1 MKTIFNKLVVLG
13 ALAGTAA
20 SLSGC
25 FPLAAGG
32 ALMTGFV
39 VTDRRTSGALV
50 EDQGIE
56 LKATNRIRD
65 TLGEKVHVNVA
76 SYNRKVLLTG
86 EAPNPQDK
94 EKVADLVRE
103 IENVTTTWNEIGV
116 LPITSLSERS
126 SDIIISG
133 RIKAEL
139 LDTKDLISNAFKITV
154 ERGVVF
160 VMGRITPRESKRVA
174 SLVSGVT
181 GVKKVVLVHEPISED
196 ELARLQPSPAPK

>member
-1 MKTIFNKLVVLG
+1 M
-13 ALAGTAA
+13 
-20 SLSGC
+20 
-25 FPLAAGG
+25 
-32 ALMTGFV
+32 
-39 VTDRRTSGALV
+39 
-50 EDQGIE
+50 
-56 LKATNRIRD
+56 
-65 TLGEKVHVNVA
+65 GEKVHVNVV

-94 EKVADLVRE
+94 ERVADLVRD

-116 LPITSLSERS
+116 MPITSLSERS